1 MTRSIAV
8 NLYLFYI
15 LQCCC
20 YLSGG
25 KAYLIFAN
33 RVDIRK
39 VLPDKSEYDSILQG
53 LQNAIALDF
62 HIDKGYVFWSD
73 VALDKIKRAYING
86 SEIKEVVQ
94 YGLES
99 PGIHPFK

>member
-1 MTRSIAV
+1 MNCLIQHV
-8 NLYLFYI
+8 HFCI
-15 LQCCC
+15 V
-20 YLSGG
+20 GG

-33 RVDIRK
+33 RVDIRR

-62 HIDKGYVFWSD
+62 HVAKKYVFWSD
-73 VALDKIKRAYING
+73 VALDKIMRAYING

-94 YGLES
+94 YGLKS
-99 PGIHPFK
+99 PG